1 MPKWA
6 KILIGLLAIIII
18 VIAAFLIYL
27 NVTFISKDEA
37 KNTLV
42 DHLKLESKDIYFENI
57 DLELE
62 KNQYEID
69 FYYNNNEYE
78 AKIDA
83 KEGKVIYTNFNKL
96 PSSNQNTQTNTN
108 EISIDQAK
116 DISLKHAN
124 LDKNNVTLIK
134 AIEENDEGKI
144 VYEIEWKDSTY
155 EYDFDISKTGEIINY
170 DKDKLCD

>member
-18 VIAAFLIYL
+18 VIVAFLIYL
-27 NVTFISKDEA
+27 NVTFISKEEA
-37 KNTLV
+37 KNTLAN
-42 DHLKLESKDIYFENI
+42 HLKLETKDIYFENI

-78 AKIDA
+78 AKMDA
-83 KEGKVIYTNFNKL
+83 KDGKVIYTNFNNF
-96 PSSNQNTQTNTN
+96 SNSNQNTQTSTN
-108 EISIDQAK
+108 EISINQAK
-116 DISLKHAN
+116 DISLKYAN
-124 LDKNNVTLIK
+124 LDKSNVTLVK

-144 VYEIEWKDSTY
+144 VYEIKWKDPAY
-155 EYDFDISKTGEIINY
+155 EYDFDISKTREIIKY
-170 DKDKLCD
+170 DKDRLYD